1 MGTSDSNN
9 NAMGHVAAVLDRLN
23 ACDYEPIAD
32 YAIIGDCRSAALV
45 SRQGS
50 VDWLCLPDFSS
61 ASVFAALLDRRRGG
75 RFLVGARNV
84 AHVERRYVGRSAVL
98 ETTFHCNDGVLQVT
112 DFMPM
117 PRPADGAPRRL
128 QRRAQCLEGRV
139 QMDVVYQPRPDYARC
154 IPAWTPA
161 AQGGWQAEG
170 GASALLLLSDLP
182 LELAVAESVVGGMFE
197 LVAGDQHC
205 FVLAHAANMESL
217 TGERMEPGRQH
228 EKDTIAW
235 WEAWCRQGDY
245 HGFHPDAV
253 MRSCLTLKLLTS
265 EDSGAV
271 IAAATTSLPESM
283 TAPRNWDYRYC
294 WLRDTSLLLQSF
306 VDIGFERESE
316 AFLGWLLHVGR
327 KPRLQPFYDL
337 HGRPVPDEIVL
348 PQLEGYRGAG
358 PVRVGNSANNQLQ
371 LDIYG
376 ELLQT
381 AHRFVARGGRLNDDE
396 KALLVGLG
404 QAVCRLW
411 RQPDQSI
418 WESRQ
423 PPRHY
428 TYSKLMCWV
437 ALDRLIML
445 KDEAGLEVDAAQL
458 GRERE
463 QIRGDIE
470 SLGFNAQ
477 VGAYVGYFGGS
488 EPDASL
494 LLMARYG
501 YLPADH
507 PHVRG
512 TYHFVMD
519 KLSSDGIIFRYP
531 PGADYDG
538 VSGGENPFMV
548 CNFWVV
554 DYLARYGDGEQ
565 AAKLFERLLGFANDL
580 GLYSEQFDTK
590 THLAMGN
597 FPQAYTH
604 SGLVTAA
611 MAIANALKG
620 KSGKQIPT

>member
-1 MGTSDSNN
+1 MSQI
-9 NAMGHVAAVLDRLN
+9 AAVLDRLN
-23 ACDYEPIAD
+23 ASDYEPIAD

-45 SRQGS
+45 SRTGS

-61 ASVFAALLDRRRGG
+61 PSVFAAILDRRRGG
-75 RFLVGARNV
+75 RFLITPRNV
-84 AHVERRYVGRSAVL
+84 ARIERRYVGRSAVL
-98 ETTFHCNDGVLQVT
+98 ETRFHCADGVLQLT

-117 PRPADGAPRRL
+117 PRPADGAARRL
-128 QRRAQCLEGRV
+128 HRRAECLSGRV
-139 QMDVVYQPRPDYARC
+139 TLDVVFQPRPDYARC
-154 IPAWTPA
+154 TPA
-161 AQGGWQAEG
+161 FARNASGWQVEG
-170 GASALLLLSDLP
+170 GAAALLLLTDLP
-182 LELAVAESVVGGMFE
+182 LELAGDEGVAGGVFE
-197 LVAGDQHC
+197 LGAGEQHH
-205 FVLAHAANMESL
+205 FMLAHAAEAAALDAERLES
-217 TGERMEPGRQH
+217 GRQR
-228 EKDTIAW
+228 EDATVAW
-235 WEAWCRQGDY
+235 WEDWCRQGNY
-245 HGFHPDAV
+245 QGFHPDAV
-253 MRSCLTLKLLTS
+253 MRGCLTLKLLSSDT
-265 EDSGAV
+265 GAV
-271 IAAATTSLPESM
+271 MAAATTSLPESFD
-283 TAPRNWDYRYC
+283 APRNWDYRYC

-306 VDIGFERESE
+306 VDMGFEKESA

-348 PQLEGYRGAG
+348 PHLEGYRGAG

-404 QAVCRLW
+404 QSVCRLW

-437 ALDRLIML
+437 ALDRLIAL
-445 KDEAGLEVDAAQL
+445 KEEAGLAIDATQIA
-458 GRERE
+458 GERE
-463 QIRGDIE
+463 LIRKDIE

-477 VGAYVGYFGGS
+477 ANSYLGYFGGS

-501 YLPADH
+501 YLPAND
-507 PHVRG
+507 PRMRG
-512 TYHFVMD
+512 TYRCVMQQ
-519 KLSSDGIIFRYP
+519 LAVDGVIYRYP
-531 PGADYDG
+531 PGEHYDG
-538 VSGGENPFMV
+538 VRGGENPFMV

-554 DYLARYGDGEQ
+554 DYLARSGETEQ
-565 AAKLFERLLGFANDL
+565 AATLFERLLGFANDL
-580 GLYSEQFDTK
+580 GLYAEQFDTK
-590 THLAMGN
+590 TRQAMGN

-620 KSGKQIPT
+620 RSGTQIPT

>member
-1 MGTSDSNN
+1 RC
-9 NAMGHVAAVLDRLN
+9 A
-23 ACDYEPIAD
+23 
-32 YAIIGDCRSAALV
+32 
-45 SRQGS
+45 
-50 VDWLCLPDFSS
+50 
-61 ASVFAALLDRRRGG
+61 
-75 RFLVGARNV
+75 
-84 AHVERRYVGRSAVL
+84 
-98 ETTFHCNDGVLQVT
+98 DGVLQVT

-117 PRPADGAPRRL
+117 PRAAEGEPRRL
-128 QRRAQCLEGRV
+128 IRRAECLEGRV
-139 QMDVVYQPRPDYARC
+139 TVDVVFQPRPDYARC
-154 IPAWTPA
+154 RPVLSRVD
-161 AQGGWQAEG
+161 GGWQAVG
-170 GASALLLLSDLP
+170 GASAMLLLANLP
-182 LELAVAESVVGGMFE
+182 LEAAADEGLIGGVFEFAVGE
-197 LVAGDQHC
+197 QHH
-205 FVLAHAANMESL
+205 FLLAHAAEAGAL
-217 TGERMEPGRQH
+217 AAERLEPGRVREQA
-228 EKDTIAW
+228 TIAW
-235 WEAWCRQGDY
+235 WEDWCRQGDY

-265 EDSGAV
+265 ESGAV
-271 IAAATTSLPESM
+271 MAAATTSLPESLD
-283 TAPRNWDYRYC
+283 APRNWDYRYC

-306 VDIGFERESE
+306 VDIGFEQESG

-348 PQLEGYRGAG
+348 PHLEGYRGVG
-358 PVRVGNSANNQLQ
+358 PVRIGNSANNQLQ

-381 AHRFVARGGRLNDDE
+381 AHRFVARGGRLNDEE
-396 KALLVGLG
+396 KELLVALG
-404 QAVCRLW
+404 RAVCRLW

-445 KDEAGLEVDAAQL
+445 KHEAGIDVDEAQVG
-458 GRERE
+458 GERE
-463 QIRGDIE
+463 LIRRDIE

-477 VGAYVGYFGGS
+477 LNSYVGYFGGS

-501 YLPADH
+501 YLHADD
-507 PHVRG
+507 PRMRG
-512 TYHFVMD
+512 TYRYIVD
-519 KLSSDGIIFRYP
+519 RLSSGGIIYRYP
-531 PGADYDG
+531 PGRSYDG
-538 VSGGENPFMV
+538 VAGGENPFMV

-554 DYLARYGDGEQ
+554 DYLARSGDAEQ
-565 AAKLFERLLGFANDL
+565 AAKLFERLLGSSNDL
-580 GLYSEQFDTK
+580 GLYSEQFDPK
-590 THLAMGN
+590 TRSALGN

-620 KSGKQIPT
+620 RSGKQIPT